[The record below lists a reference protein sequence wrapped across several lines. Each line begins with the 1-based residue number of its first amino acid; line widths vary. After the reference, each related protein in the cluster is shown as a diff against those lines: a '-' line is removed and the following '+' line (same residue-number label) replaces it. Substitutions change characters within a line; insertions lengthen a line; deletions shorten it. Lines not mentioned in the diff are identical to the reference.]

1 MHYWE
6 FIFVG
11 KDSEDFHGL
20 MLRESI
26 RKIAS
31 KFNKERKLVKA

>member
-1 MHYWE
+1 MRYWE
-6 FIFVG
+6 FIFFG
-11 KDSEDFHGL
+11 EDSEDIHGL